1 MKGRHI
7 DDATVRDLVDG
18 PARRR
23 PPEPEWRDTLTNWR
37 AAVNR
42 IPEPPNLA
50 DCAPLDIELAADDPR
65 FLFHGSMRPVRT
77 PAINTALKVVRTQL
91 QANAKREAG
100 RIGVIIEGPR
110 NTGKTTLMQYIGR
123 HYEQRMNEL
132 YEVDENRIPVIAL
145 SVPAQGR
152 GGNRNWASAFAYFLG
167 LERDGGSDPTRSICH
182 VMRHS
187 GTKLVLIDG
196 IERLHPGA
204 DVQQS
209 FAFLEHISDETA
221 ATFLYCGRGSRSIVD
236 PMTRDRETQLGET
249 EDPWG
254 DHPVLVTN
262 RLGYDPSGKD
272 RFRRIVN
279 EFDKDLRLFHHERGD
294 LTELSPVLHVRSKG
308 YLRAATQLICQAA
321 QQAMLTKQERIT
333 EELLDTLTVGR
344 VIAI

>member
-1 MKGRHI
+1 MKSHRI
-7 DDATVRDLVDG
+7 DDVTVRGIVDG
-18 PARRR
+18 PVRRR
-23 PPEPEWRDTLTNWR
+23 PPQPEWRDTLTNWR

-42 IPEPPNLA
+42 VIDPPELA

-91 QANAKREAG
+91 QANAKRSTG

-110 NTGKTTLMQYIGR
+110 NTGKTTLMQYLGR

-196 IERLHPGA
+196 IERLQPGS

-209 FAFLEHISDETA
+209 FAFLEHISDETG
-221 ATFLYCGRGSRSIVD
+221 ATFVYCGRGSRSIVD
-236 PMTRDRETQLGET
+236 PMTRDRETALERD

-254 DHPVLVTN
+254 DHPVLVTS
-262 RLGYDPSGKD
+262 RLGYDQSGKD

-279 EFDKDLRLFHHERGD
+279 EFDKDLRLFHHKQGD
-294 LTELSPVLHVRSKG
+294 LTKLSPILHVRSKG
-308 YLRAATQLICQAA
+308 YLRAVSQLICQAA

-333 EELLDTLTVGR
+333 EELLETLTVGR